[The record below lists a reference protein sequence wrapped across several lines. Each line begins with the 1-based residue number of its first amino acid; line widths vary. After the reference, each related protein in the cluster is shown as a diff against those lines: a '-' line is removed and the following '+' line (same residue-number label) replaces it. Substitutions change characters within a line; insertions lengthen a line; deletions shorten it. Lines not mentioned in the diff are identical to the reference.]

1 MRQKTKTRKLSC
13 MDPITVFNVR
23 VVSRKSKAVF
33 FVICRFASFFL
44 GSIFRFTETAKPE
57 NRSHFFLSCFS
68 FPVPYTS
75 KAYIHVRK
83 GNPDNGQ
90 PYATADSSTQHQRG
104 AARDTAPATAA
115 TVLVA
120 QGTAL
125 CKTAVGGCYLQSF
138 RGKKDR
144 SITQPRV
151 ILTRT
156 LSPPLNGGIFLA
168 SVPCTA
174 VRWPTRFVSIPGEPG
189 RYVFSGTV
197 RASVFITEMFEVRF
211 EPRVLDDAKCEG
223 IIYWAIG
230 VKDRSIT
237 QFRVQGNR
245 YNLVHPSLFVTS
257 VWWCN

>member
-138 RGKKDR
+138 RGKRPIDYPA
-144 SITQPRV
+144 QGNPYN
-151 ILTRT
+151 T
-156 LSPPLNGGIFLA
+156 LSPSERRDIFG
-168 SVPCTA
+168 V
-174 VRWPTRFVSIPGEPG
+174 
-189 RYVFSGTV
+189 GTV
-197 RASVFITEMFEVRF
+197 YGCTLTYPIRFNTWGTREICVFRDRTRKRFYNRNVRSQIRTPC
-211 EPRVLDDAKCEG
+211 PRRRQMWRYYLLSYRGE
-223 IIYWAIG
+223 
-230 VKDRSIT
+230 RSIDYP
-237 QFRVQGNR
+237 VQSPG
-245 YNLVHPSLFVTS
+245 
-257 VWWCN
+257 